1 MGRAGGFARIGG
13 GGAFAQLERLARN
26 PGPLSRGREVEQ
38 GDLHAPSSSSSG
50 RTDVARPSLS
60 STSCTAPAEAHCLG
74 APGFLE
80 CARAMAAA
88 GHNLGTVELL
98 ALLRDGSLKPD
109 SIAEEMACAGPHPCT
124 AAQIAEAR
132 ELLGLLQQE
141 RTAQSAG
148 LAAEG
153 AAAEP
158 EVARRISSLP

>member
-1 MGRAGGFARIGG
+1 MRLLPPARVERTSPARACLLHRAQPPPKLIASAR
-13 GGAFAQLERLARN
+13 RVS
-26 PGPLSRGREVEQ
+26 SR
-38 GDLHAPSSSSSG
+38 
-50 RTDVARPSLS
+50 
-60 STSCTAPAEAHCLG
+60 
-74 APGFLE
+74 
-80 CARAMAAA
+80 ARAMAAA

-109 SIAEEMACAGPHPCT
+109 SIAEEMACAGAHPCT

-158 EVARRISSLP
+158 EVARRI

>member
-1 MGRAGGFARIGG
+1 
-13 GGAFAQLERLARN
+13 
-26 PGPLSRGREVEQ
+26 
-38 GDLHAPSSSSSG
+38 
-50 RTDVARPSLS
+50 
-60 STSCTAPAEAHCLG
+60 
-74 APGFLE
+74 
-80 CARAMAAA
+80 MAAA

-109 SIAEEMACAGPHPCT
+109 SIAEEMACAGAHPCT

-158 EVARRISSLP
+158 EVARRISSLPEPLALAPGRAAGAAQRPAPPG